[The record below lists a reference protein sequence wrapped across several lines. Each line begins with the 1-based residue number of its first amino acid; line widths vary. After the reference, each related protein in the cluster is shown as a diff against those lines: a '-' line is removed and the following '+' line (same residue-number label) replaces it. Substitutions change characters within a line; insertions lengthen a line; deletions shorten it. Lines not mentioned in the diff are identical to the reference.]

1 MSLRRRNDV
10 DSVIIMI
17 NRWER
22 DLILRYGYPFED
34 IERQLRESGDADL
47 TRVIDVPF
55 NWEQL
60 ILNLRISGNEKPEI
74 QRDDRLWESVE
85 ELIEK
90 IAVDLGLL

>member
-1 MSLRRRNDV
+1 MTLLRRNDV
-10 DSVIIMI
+10 DPVNIMM
-17 NRWER
+17 NRWGR

-34 IERQLRESGDADL
+34 IERQLRESDDADL

-55 NWEQL
+55 YWEQL
-60 ILNLRISGNEKPEI
+60 IFNLRVCVNEKLEI
-74 QRDDRLWESVE
+74 QCDDHLWESVE

>member
-1 MSLRRRNDV
+1 MTLRRRNDV
-10 DSVIIMI
+10 DPVTIMI

-22 DLILRYGYPFED
+22 NLILRYGYPFAD
-34 IERQLRESGDADL
+34 IERQLRESGEADL

-55 NWEQL
+55 YWEQL
-60 ILNLRISGNEKPEI
+60 IFNLRISVNEKPEI

>member
-1 MSLRRRNDV
+1 MTLRRRNDV
-10 DSVIIMI
+10 DPVTIMI

-22 DLILRYGYPFED
+22 DLIQRYGYPFED

-47 TRVIDVPF
+47 ARVIDVPF
-55 NWEQL
+55 YWEQL
-60 ILNLRISGNEKPEI
+60 IFNLRISVNEKPEI
-74 QRDDRLWESVE
+74 QRDDGLWKSVE

>member
-1 MSLRRRNDV
+1 MTLRRRNNV
-10 DSVIIMI
+10 DPVTIMI

-34 IERQLRESGDADL
+34 IERQLREAGDADL

-55 NWEQL
+55 YWEQL
-60 ILNLRISGNEKPEI
+60 ILNLRISVKEKPEI
-74 QRDDRLWESVE
+74 QCDDRLWKSVE

-90 IAVDLGLL
+90 IAVNLGLF

>member
-1 MSLRRRNDV
+1 MTFRRRNDV
-10 DSVIIMI
+10 DPVTLMI

-22 DLILRYGYPFED
+22 DLILRYGYAFED

-55 NWEQL
+55 YWEQP
-60 ILNLRISGNEKPEI
+60 IFNLRISVNEKPEI
-74 QRDDRLWESVE
+74 QCDDRLWESVE